1 MDAKQTLI
9 CQMAATVMTKVM
21 TNSVEQNNAYAMQ
34 AVKAA
39 VAIYD
44 IVDTTVKAAV
54 VKIP

>member
-1 MDAKQTLI
+1 MDAKGTLI

-21 TNSVEQNNAYAMQ
+21 TNSETQNKEYASQ

-44 IVDTTVKAAV
+44 IVEKTVKE
-54 VKIP
+54 IETI